1 MSMGWYTSVVVHVS
15 ILEEDDEQYNLRLL
29 PELQK
34 LGRFYALP
42 DVSHIYAGT
51 TKGSH
56 IDTILKGIAAIK
68 WEYPED
74 VQVWYM
80 DEDDETFRL
89 VHGVEEKDKRILER
103 NDLLFEAN
111 EWLGDLEAIYAKQR
125 DTQGGLVFGWEL
137 GEIRGWLEEYKQLKG
152 EESER

>member
-1 MSMGWYTSVVVHVS
+1 MGWYTSVVVHVS
-15 ILEEDDEQYNLRLL
+15 ILEEDDEQDNLRLL
-29 PELQK
+29 SELQK

-74 VQVWYM
+74 VQVWYK
-80 DEDDETFRL
+80 DEHDEAFRL
-89 VHGVEEKDKRILER
+89 VMGVEEQDKRIAER
-103 NDLLFEAN
+103 DNLLFEAN
-111 EWLGDLEAIYAKQR
+111 EWLEDLEAIYAKQR
-125 DTQGGLVFGWEL
+125 DAQGALTFGWEL
-137 GEIRGWLEEYKQLKG
+137 GQIRGWLEKYKQLKG
-152 EESER
+152 NDDEA